1 MRKTTLTILMTFI
14 LFASGYAQSNEDV
27 FGSTYELVTGYSQ
40 VPPDG
45 IYLIA
50 GYLSEKSGGSLYL
63 MSSDNLNNGVIKG
76 KLHTKVTTDAP
87 PAKIVLDESSY
98 SKEISGLEYRFL
110 FQKTETERKFSILNN
125 GRYLT
130 NVSNSKIEF
139 LGTNSLWY
147 LNAVTP
153 PLKNNRIRFYN
164 NFYNHNYNKNHNND
178 FKIAFDTQIKALK
191 IAKFTT
197 TSPDINLYR
206 KVSHAI
212 KIGNAGYSTFY
223 YSNNDAKLPEGLTAY
238 TYGIKQNGD
247 VTKLVSSHQ
256 FNAGDIIP
264 ANCAVVVKGKPGNY
278 SIALLE
284 PTSKKTYTNWLKGT
298 DYTNEI
304 SNDGNK
310 RYYMLSLDNKGE
322 NVGFYW
328 GAADGRAFTNKAH
341 GAYLAI
347 EKSANGKVTSF
358 VLNPEGECAT
368 GIMTVKTDSKMA
380 SAIYDLSGRRT
391 VNPSHGFYIINGKKY
406 LK

>member
-1 MRKTTLTILMTFI
+1 MTFI

-27 FGSTYELVTGYSQ
+27 FGSTYELVKGYSK
-40 VPPDG
+40 VPSDG

-50 GYLSEKSGGSLYL
+50 GYLSEDSGGSLYL
-63 MSSDNLNNGVIKG
+63 MSSDNLKNGEIEG
-76 KLHTKVTTDAP
+76 KFHTTVTTDAP
-87 PAKIVLDESSY
+87 PAKIVFDESSY
-98 SKEISGLEYRFL
+98 SKMIPGLEYRFL
-110 FQKTETERKFSILNN
+110 YQETEKKERKFSILNN

-130 NVSNSKIEF
+130 NVSNSNIEF
-139 LGTNSLWY
+139 QSTNSLWY
-147 LNAVTP
+147 LNSIS
-153 PLKNNRIRFYN
+153 LNNNRIRFYN
-164 NFYNHNYNKNHNND
+164 NDY
-178 FKIAFDTQIKALK
+178 KIAFITKTKVLK

-212 KIGNAGYSTFY
+212 KIGKTGYSTFY
-223 YSNNDAKLPEGLTAY
+223 YDSNDARLPEGLTAY
-238 TYGIKQNGD
+238 TYSIKQDGD
-247 VTKLVSSHQ
+247 VTKLVSTHQ

-264 ANCAVVVKGKPGNY
+264 AGCAVVVKGKPGNY

-284 PTSKKTYTNWLKGT
+284 PTSTEKFDNSLKGT
-298 DYTNEI
+298 NYTKVI
-304 SNDGNK
+304 GNDANK
-310 RYYMLSLDNKGE
+310 QYYMLSLDNNGA

-328 GAADGRAFTNKAH
+328 GAADGGAFTNKAH

-358 VLNPEGECAT
+358 VLNPEGDCAT
-368 GIMTVKTDSKMA
+368 GITTVKTDSKEA

-391 VNPSHGFYIINGKKY
+391 VNPSQGFYIINGKKY

>member
-1 MRKTTLTILMTFI
+1 MKKNTLTILMTFI
-14 LFASGYAQSNEDV
+14 LFASGYAQSNENV
-27 FGSTYELVTGYSQ
+27 FGSTYKLVKGYSK
-40 VPPDG
+40 VPSDG

-50 GYLSEKSGGSLYL
+50 GYLSEDSGGSLYL
-63 MSSDNLNNGVIKG
+63 MSSDSLNNGEIKG
-76 KLHTKVTTDAP
+76 KLYTKVTIDEP
-87 PAKIVLDESSY
+87 PATIVLDESSY
-98 SKEISGLEYRFL
+98 STKIPGLEYRFL
-110 FQKTETERKFSILNN
+110 YQETEKKERKFSILNN

-130 NVSNSKIEF
+130 NVSNSKIKF
-139 LGTNSLWY
+139 LGSNSLWY
-147 LNAVTP
+147 LNAVT
-153 PLKNNRIRFYN
+153 LYSNRIRFYN
-164 NFYNHNYNKNHNND
+164 NDY
-178 FKIAFDTQIKALK
+178 KIAFDTQIKALK
-191 IAKFTT
+191 IARFTT
-197 TSPDINLYR
+197 NSPDINLYR

-212 KIGNAGYSTFY
+212 KIGKTGYSTFY
-223 YSNNDAKLPEGLTAY
+223 YSTNDAKLPEGLTAY
-238 TYGIKQNGD
+238 TYSIKQDGD

-284 PTSKKTYTNWLKGT
+284 PTSKEKYDNLLQGTNYAKVI
-298 DYTNEI
+298 E
-304 SNDGNK
+304 NDATK
-310 RYYMLSLDNKGE
+310 IYYMLSLDNKGE

-358 VLNPEGECAT
+358 VLNPEGEYAT
-368 GIMTVKTDSKMA
+368 GITSVKTDSKMA

>member
-1 MRKTTLTILMTFI
+1 MKKNTLTILMTFI

-27 FGSTYELVTGYSQ
+27 FGSTYELVEGYSK
-40 VPPDG
+40 VPSDG

-50 GYLSEKSGGSLYL
+50 GYFSEKNGGGSLYL
-63 MSSDNLNNGVIKG
+63 MSSDNLNDGIIEG
-76 KLHTKVTTDAP
+76 KLYTKVTIDEP
-87 PAKIVLDESSY
+87 PATIVLDESSY
-98 SKEISGLEYRFL
+98 STKIPGLEYRFL
-110 FQKTETERKFSILNN
+110 YQETEKKERKFSILNN

-139 LGTNSLWY
+139 LGTRTNNSLWILSKAEPDKY
-147 LNAVTP
+147 
-153 PLKNNRIRFYN
+153 RIRFYN
-164 NFYNHNYNKNHNND
+164 NDY
-178 FKIAFDTQIKALK
+178 KIAFYTQTKALK
-191 IAKFTT
+191 IAISTT
-197 TSPDINLYR
+197 YSPDINLYR

-212 KIGNAGYSTFY
+212 KIGKTGYSTFY
-223 YSNNDAKLPEGLTAY
+223 YSTNDAKLPEGLTAY
-238 TYGIKQNGD
+238 TYSIKQDGD
-247 VTKLVSSHQ
+247 VTKLVSTHQ
-256 FNAGDIIP
+256 FNAGDTIP
-264 ANCAVVVKGKPGNY
+264 ANCAVVVKGKPGDY

-284 PTSKKTYTNWLKGT
+284 PTSTEKYENVLKGT
-298 DYTNEI
+298 NYAKVLE
-304 SNDGNK
+304 NDANK
-310 RYYMLSLDNKGE
+310 QYYMLSLNNNGE

-368 GIMTVKTDSKMA
+368 GITSVKADSKIA

>member
-1 MRKTTLTILMTFI
+1 MKKTTLTILMTFI
-14 LFASGYAQSNEDV
+14 LFASGYAQSNENV
-27 FGSTYELVTGYSQ
+27 FGSTYKLVKGYSK
-40 VPPDG
+40 VPSDG

-50 GYLSEKSGGSLYL
+50 GYLSEDSGGSLYL
-63 MSSDNLNNGVIKG
+63 MSSDNLNDGIIQG
-76 KLHTKVTTDAP
+76 KLYTKVTIDEP
-87 PAKIVLDESSY
+87 PAKIVLDESSL
-98 SKEISGLEYRFL
+98 SGLEYRFNNTL
-110 FQKTETERKFSILNN
+110 TDKNIRKFRITLK
-125 GRYLT
+125 GQYLT
-130 NVSNSKIEF
+130 NVSNSRIEF
-139 LGTNSLWY
+139 QGTRTNNSLWILSEADPDKY
-147 LNAVTP
+147 
-153 PLKNNRIRFYN
+153 RIRFYN
-164 NFYNHNYNKNHNND
+164 NGNKIAFTAD
-178 FKIAFDTQIKALK
+178 TKVFKIAKAYN
-191 IAKFTT
+191 
-197 TSPDINLYR
+197 PDINLYR

-212 KIGNAGYSTFY
+212 KIGKTGYSTFY
-223 YSNNDAKLPEGLTAY
+223 YISNDAKLPEGLTAY
-238 TYGIKQNGD
+238 TYSIKQDGD
-247 VTKLVSSHQ
+247 VTKLVSTHQ

-284 PTSKKTYTNWLKGT
+284 PTSTEQYENVLKGT
-298 DYTNEI
+298 NYAKVLE
-304 SNDGNK
+304 NDANK

-368 GIMTVKTDSKMA
+368 GITSVKTDSKMA

>member
-1 MRKTTLTILMTFI
+1 MKKTTLTILMAFI
-14 LFASGYAQSNEDV
+14 LFASGYAQSNENV
-27 FGSTYELVTGYSQ
+27 FGSTYKLVKGYSK
-40 VPPDG
+40 VPSDG

-50 GYLSEKSGGSLYL
+50 GYLSEDSGGSLYL
-63 MSSDNLNNGVIKG
+63 MSSDNLKNGEIEG
-76 KLHTKVTTDAP
+76 QFHTTVTTDAP
-87 PAKIVLDESSY
+87 PATIVLDESSY
-98 SKEISGLEYRFL
+98 STKIPGLEYRF
-110 FQKTETERKFSILNN
+110 NN
-125 GRYLT
+125 TLTNNNIRYFRITLKGQYLT
-130 NVSNSKIEF
+130 NVSNSEIEF
-139 LGTNSLWY
+139 QDTRTDNSLWI
-147 LNAVTP
+147 LNDATP
-153 PLKNNRIRFYN
+153 NYHRIRFYN
-164 NFYNHNYNKNHNND
+164 NGY
-178 FKIAFDTQIKALK
+178 KIAFITKTKVLK

-197 TSPDINLYR
+197 NSPDINLYR

-212 KIGNAGYSTFY
+212 KIGKTGYSTFY
-223 YSNNDAKLPEGLTAY
+223 YSTNDAKLPEGLTAY
-238 TYGIKQNGD
+238 TYSIKQDGD
-247 VTKLVSSHQ
+247 VTKLVSTHQ

-284 PTSKKTYTNWLKGT
+284 PTSTEQYENVLKGT
-298 DYTNEI
+298 NYAKVID
-304 SNDGNK
+304 NDANK
-310 RYYMLSLDNKGE
+310 QYYMLSLDNNGK

-358 VLNPEGECAT
+358 VLNPEGDCAT
-368 GIMTVKTDSKMA
+368 GITSVKTDSKIA

>member
-1 MRKTTLTILMTFI
+1 MKKTTLTILMTFI
-14 LFASGYAQSNEDV
+14 LFASGYAQSNEGV
-27 FGSTYELVTGYSQ
+27 FGSTYKLVKGYSK
-40 VPPDG
+40 VPSDG

-50 GYLSEKSGGSLYL
+50 GYLSEDSGGSLYL
-63 MSSDNLNNGVIKG
+63 MSSDSLNNGEIKG
-76 KLHTKVTTDAP
+76 KLYIKVTIDEP
-87 PAKIVLDESSY
+87 PATIVLDESSY
-98 SKEISGLEYRFL
+98 STKIPGLEYRFL
-110 FQKTETERKFSILNN
+110 YQETEKKERKFSILNN

-139 LGTNSLWY
+139 LGSNSLWY
-147 LNAVTP
+147 LNAVT
-153 PLKNNRIRFYN
+153 LYSNRIRFYN
-164 NFYNHNYNKNHNND
+164 NDY
-178 FKIAFDTQIKALK
+178 KIAFDTQIKALK
-191 IAKFTT
+191 IARFTT
-197 TSPDINLYR
+197 NNPDINLYR

-212 KIGNAGYSTFY
+212 KIGKTGYSTFY
-223 YSNNDAKLPEGLTAY
+223 YSTNDAKLPEGLTAY
-238 TYGIKQNGD
+238 TYSIKQDGD
-247 VTKLVSSHQ
+247 VTKLVSTHQ

-284 PTSKKTYTNWLKGT
+284 PTSTEQYENVLKGT
-298 DYTNEI
+298 NYAKVIE
-304 SNDGNK
+304 NDANK
-310 RYYMLSLDNKGE
+310 QYYMLSLDNNGK

-328 GAADGRAFTNKAH
+328 GAADGGAFTNKAH

-368 GIMTVKTDSKMA
+368 GITSVKTDSKKA

>member
-1 MRKTTLTILMTFI
+1 MTFI

-27 FGSTYELVTGYSQ
+27 FGSTYKLVKGYSK
-40 VPPDG
+40 VPSDG

-50 GYLSEKSGGSLYL
+50 GYLSEDSGGSLYL
-63 MSSDNLNNGVIKG
+63 MSSDNLNDGIIEG
-76 KLHTKVTTDAP
+76 KLYTNVTTDAP
-87 PAKIVLDESSY
+87 PATIVLDESSL
-98 SKEISGLEYRFL
+98 SGLEYRFNNTL
-110 FQKTETERKFSILNN
+110 TDKNIRKFRITLK
-125 GRYLT
+125 GQYLT
-130 NVSNSKIEF
+130 NVSNRRIEF
-139 LGTNSLWY
+139 QGTRTNNSLWILSEADPDKY
-147 LNAVTP
+147 
-153 PLKNNRIRFYN
+153 RIRFYN
-164 NFYNHNYNKNHNND
+164 NGNKIAFTAD
-178 FKIAFDTQIKALK
+178 TKVFKIATADK
-191 IAKFTT
+191 
-197 TSPDINLYR
+197 PDINLYR

-212 KIGNAGYSTFY
+212 KIGKTGYSTFY
-223 YSNNDAKLPEGLTAY
+223 YSTNDAKLPEGLTAY
-238 TYGIKQNGD
+238 TYSIKQDGD

-278 SIALLE
+278 SIALLV
-284 PTSKKTYTNWLKGT
+284 PTSKEKYDNLLQGTNYAKVI
-298 DYTNEI
+298 E
-304 SNDGNK
+304 NDATK

-328 GAADGRAFTNKAH
+328 GAADGGAFTNKAH

-358 VLNPEGECAT
+358 VLNPEGDCAT
-368 GIMTVKTDSKMA
+368 GITSVKTDSKIA

>member
-1 MRKTTLTILMTFI
+1 MKKTTLTILMTFI
-14 LFASGYAQSNEDV
+14 LFASGYAQSNENV
-27 FGSTYELVTGYSQ
+27 FGSTYKLVKGYSK
-40 VPPDG
+40 VPSDG

-50 GYLSEKSGGSLYL
+50 GYLSEDSGGSLYL
-63 MSSDNLNNGVIKG
+63 MSSDSLNNGEIKG
-76 KLHTKVTTDAP
+76 KLYTKVTTDAP
-87 PAKIVLDESSY
+87 PAKIVLDESSL
-98 SKEISGLEYRFL
+98 SGLEYRFNNTL
-110 FQKTETERKFSILNN
+110 TDKNIRKFRITLK
-125 GRYLT
+125 GQYLT
-130 NVSNSKIEF
+130 NVSNSRIEF
-139 LGTNSLWY
+139 QGTRTNNSLWILSEADPDKY
-147 LNAVTP
+147 
-153 PLKNNRIRFYN
+153 RIRFYN
-164 NFYNHNYNKNHNND
+164 NGNKIAFTAD
-178 FKIAFDTQIKALK
+178 TKVFKIAKAYN
-191 IAKFTT
+191 
-197 TSPDINLYR
+197 PDIYLYR

-212 KIGNAGYSTFY
+212 KIGKTGYSTFY
-223 YSNNDAKLPEGLTAY
+223 YSTNDAKLPEGLTAY
-238 TYGIKQNGD
+238 TYSIKQDGD

-264 ANCAVVVKGKPGNY
+264 ANCAVVVKGKPGDY
-278 SIALLE
+278 SIDLLE
-284 PTSKKTYTNWLKGT
+284 PTSTEKYENVLKGT
-298 DYTNEI
+298 NYEKVI
-304 SNDGNK
+304 ENDANK

-368 GIMTVKTDSKMA
+368 GITSVKTDSKMA

>member
-1 MRKTTLTILMTFI
+1 MKKTTLTILMTFI
-14 LFASGYAQSNEDV
+14 LFASGYAQSNENV
-27 FGSTYELVTGYSQ
+27 FGSTYELVRGYKKVHS
-40 VPPDG
+40 DG

-50 GYLSEKSGGSLYL
+50 GYLSEKNGGGGSLYL
-63 MSSDNLNNGVIKG
+63 MSSDNLNDGIIEG
-76 KLHTKVTTDAP
+76 KLYTNVTTDAP
-87 PAKIVLDESSY
+87 PATIVLDESSY
-98 SKEISGLEYRFL
+98 SKEIPGLEYRF
-110 FQKTETERKFSILNN
+110 NN
-125 GRYLT
+125 TLTNKNIRYFRITLKGQHLT

-139 LGTNSLWY
+139 QGTRTDNSLWI
-147 LNAVTP
+147 LKEATP
-153 PLKNNRIRFYN
+153 NNYGIRFCN
-164 NFYNHNYNKNHNND
+164 NNYKIAFNGDTKV
-178 FKIAFDTQIKALK
+178 FKIAQANKPN
-191 IAKFTT
+191 
-197 TSPDINLYR
+197 PDINLYR

-212 KIGNAGYSTFY
+212 KIGKTGYSTFY
-223 YSNNDAKLPEGLTAY
+223 YSTNDAKLPEGLTAY
-238 TYGIKQNGD
+238 TYIIKQDGD

-264 ANCAVVVKGKPGNY
+264 ANCAVVVKGQSGNY

-284 PTSKKTYTNWLKGT
+284 PTSKEKYDNLLQGTNYAKVI
-298 DYTNEI
+298 E
-304 SNDGNK
+304 NDATK
-310 RYYMLSLDNKGE
+310 QYYMLSLDNNGE

-328 GAADGRAFTNKAH
+328 GAADGEAFTNKAH
-341 GAYLAI
+341 RAYLAI

>member
-1 MRKTTLTILMTFI
+1 MTFI
-14 LFASGYAQSNEDV
+14 LFASGYAQSNENV
-27 FGSTYELVTGYSQ
+27 FGSTYKLVKGYSK
-40 VPPDG
+40 VPSDG

-50 GYLSEKSGGSLYL
+50 GYLSEDSGGSLYL

-76 KLHTKVTTDAP
+76 RFHTKVTTDAP
-87 PAKIVLDESSY
+87 PATIVLDESSL
-98 SKEISGLEYRFL
+98 SGLEYRFNNTL
-110 FQKTETERKFSILNN
+110 TDKNIRKFRITLK
-125 GRYLT
+125 GQYLT
-130 NVSNSKIEF
+130 NVSNSRIEF
-139 LGTNSLWY
+139 QGTRTNNSLWILSEADPDKY
-147 LNAVTP
+147 
-153 PLKNNRIRFYN
+153 RIRFYN
-164 NFYNHNYNKNHNND
+164 NGNKIAFTAD
-178 FKIAFDTQIKALK
+178 TKVFKIAKAYN
-191 IAKFTT
+191 
-197 TSPDINLYR
+197 PDINLYR

-212 KIGNAGYSTFY
+212 KIGKTGYSTFY
-223 YSNNDAKLPEGLTAY
+223 YSTNDAKLPEGLTAY
-238 TYGIKQNGD
+238 TYSIKQDGD
-247 VTKLVSSHQ
+247 VTKLVSTHQ

-264 ANCAVVVKGKPGNY
+264 ANCAVVVKGKPGDY
-278 SIALLE
+278 SIDLLE
-284 PTSKKTYTNWLKGT
+284 PTSTEKYENVLKGT
-298 DYTNEI
+298 NYAKVIE
-304 SNDGNK
+304 NDATK

-368 GIMTVKTDSKMA
+368 GITSVKTDSKMA

>member
-1 MRKTTLTILMTFI
+1 MKKTTLTVLMTFI
-14 LFASGYAQSNEDV
+14 LFASGYAQSNENV
-27 FGSTYELVTGYSQ
+27 FGSTYKLVKGYSK
-40 VPPDG
+40 VPSDG

-50 GYLSEKSGGSLYL
+50 GYLSEDSGGSLYL
-63 MSSDNLNNGVIKG
+63 MSSDSLNNGEIKG
-76 KLHTKVTTDAP
+76 KFYTKVTTDAP

-98 SKEISGLEYRFL
+98 SKEIPELEYRFL
-110 FQKTETERKFSILNN
+110 YQETEKKERKFSILNN

-130 NVSNSKIEF
+130 NVSNSNIEF
-139 LGTNSLWY
+139 PSTNSLWY
-147 LNAVTP
+147 LNSIS
-153 PLKNNRIRFYN
+153 LKNNRIRFYN
-164 NFYNHNYNKNHNND
+164 NGY
-178 FKIAFDTQIKALK
+178 KIAFITKTKVLK
-191 IAKFTT
+191 IAKFNTN
-197 TSPDINLYR
+197 SPDINLYR

-212 KIGNAGYSTFY
+212 KIGKTGYSTFY
-223 YSNNDAKLPEGLTAY
+223 YSTNDAKLPEGLTAY
-238 TYGIKQNGD
+238 TYSIKQDGD

-264 ANCAVVVKGKPGNY
+264 ANCAVVVKGQPGNY

-284 PTSKKTYTNWLKGT
+284 PTSKEKYGNLLQGTNYAKVI
-298 DYTNEI
+298 E
-304 SNDGNK
+304 NDATK
-310 RYYMLSLDNKGE
+310 QYYMLSLDNKGE

-341 GAYLAI
+341 RAYLAI

-368 GIMTVKTDSKMA
+368 GITSVKTDSKMA

>member
-1 MRKTTLTILMTFI
+1 MKKTTLTILMTFI
-14 LFASGYAQSNEDV
+14 LFASGYAQSNENV
-27 FGSTYELVTGYSQ
+27 FGSTYKLVKGYSK
-40 VPPDG
+40 VPSDG

-50 GYLSEKSGGSLYL
+50 GYFSEKNGGGSLYL
-63 MSSDNLNNGVIKG
+63 MSSDNLNDGIIEG
-76 KLHTKVTTDAP
+76 KLYTKVTIDEP
-87 PAKIVLDESSY
+87 PATIVLDESSY
-98 SKEISGLEYRFL
+98 STKIPGLEYRFL
-110 FQKTETERKFSILNN
+110 YQETEKKERKFSILNN

-139 LGTNSLWY
+139 LGTRTNNSLWILSEADPDKY
-147 LNAVTP
+147 
-153 PLKNNRIRFYN
+153 RIRFYN
-164 NFYNHNYNKNHNND
+164 NGY
-178 FKIAFDTQIKALK
+178 KIAFNKNDKVLEIRTIQTQN
-191 IAKFTT
+191 
-197 TSPDINLYR
+197 PDINLYR

-212 KIGNAGYSTFY
+212 KIGKTGYSTFY
-223 YSNNDAKLPEGLTAY
+223 YISNDAKLPEGLTAY
-238 TYGIKQNGD
+238 TYSIKQDGD
-247 VTKLVSSHQ
+247 VTKLVSTHQ

-284 PTSKKTYTNWLKGT
+284 PTSTEQYENVLKGT
-298 DYTNEI
+298 NYAKVLE
-304 SNDGNK
+304 NDANK
-310 RYYMLSLDNKGE
+310 QYYMLSLDNKGE

-328 GAADGRAFTNKAH
+328 GAADGGAFTNKAH

-368 GIMTVKTDSKMA
+368 GITSVKTDSKMA

>member
-1 MRKTTLTILMTFI
+1 MKKNTLTILMTFI
-14 LFASGYAQSNEDV
+14 LFASGYAQSNENV
-27 FGSTYELVTGYSQ
+27 FGSTYKLVKGYSK
-40 VPPDG
+40 VPSDG

-50 GYLSEKSGGSLYL
+50 GYLSEDSGGSLYL
-63 MSSDNLNNGVIKG
+63 MSSDSLNNGEIKG
-76 KLHTKVTTDAP
+76 KLYIKVTIDEP
-87 PAKIVLDESSY
+87 PATIVLDESSY
-98 SKEISGLEYRFL
+98 STKIPGLEYRFL
-110 FQKTETERKFSILNN
+110 YQETEKKERKFSILNN

-139 LGTNSLWY
+139 LGSNSLWY
-147 LNAVTP
+147 LNAVT
-153 PLKNNRIRFYN
+153 LYSNRIRFYN
-164 NFYNHNYNKNHNND
+164 NDY
-178 FKIAFDTQIKALK
+178 KIAFDTQIKALK
-191 IAKFTT
+191 IARFTT
-197 TSPDINLYR
+197 NNPDINLYR

-212 KIGNAGYSTFY
+212 KIGKTGYSTFY
-223 YSNNDAKLPEGLTAY
+223 YSTNDAKLPEGLTAY
-238 TYGIKQNGD
+238 TYSIKQDGD
-247 VTKLVSSHQ
+247 VTKLVSTHQ

-284 PTSKKTYTNWLKGT
+284 PTSTEQYENVLKGT
-298 DYTNEI
+298 NYAKVID
-304 SNDGNK
+304 NDANK
-310 RYYMLSLDNKGE
+310 QYYMLSLDNNGK

-368 GIMTVKTDSKMA
+368 GITSVKADSKMA
-380 SAIYDLSGRRT
+380 SAIYDLSGSRT

>member
-1 MRKTTLTILMTFI
+1 MKKTTLTILMTFI
-14 LFASGYAQSNEDV
+14 LFASGYAQSNENV
-27 FGSTYELVTGYSQ
+27 FGSTYKLVKGYSK
-40 VPPDG
+40 VPSDG

-50 GYLSEKSGGSLYL
+50 GYFSEKNGGGSLYL
-63 MSSDNLNNGVIKG
+63 MSSDNLNDGIIEG
-76 KLHTKVTTDAP
+76 KLYTKVTIDEP
-87 PAKIVLDESSY
+87 PATIVLDESSY
-98 SKEISGLEYRFL
+98 STKIPGLEYRFL
-110 FQKTETERKFSILNN
+110 YQETEKKERKFSILNN

-139 LGTNSLWY
+139 LGTRTNNSLWILSEADPDKY
-147 LNAVTP
+147 
-153 PLKNNRIRFYN
+153 RIRFYN
-164 NFYNHNYNKNHNND
+164 NGY
-178 FKIAFDTQIKALK
+178 KIAFNKNDKVLEIRTIQTQN
-191 IAKFTT
+191 
-197 TSPDINLYR
+197 PDINLYR

-212 KIGNAGYSTFY
+212 KIGKTGYSTFY
-223 YSNNDAKLPEGLTAY
+223 YISNDAKLPEGLTAY
-238 TYGIKQNGD
+238 TYSIKQDGD
-247 VTKLVSSHQ
+247 VTKLVSTHQ

-284 PTSKKTYTNWLKGT
+284 PTSTEQYENVLKGT
-298 DYTNEI
+298 NYAKVLE
-304 SNDGNK
+304 NDANK
-310 RYYMLSLDNKGE
+310 QYYMLSLDNKGE

-368 GIMTVKTDSKMA
+368 GITSVKADSKMA

>member
-1 MRKTTLTILMTFI
+1 MTFI
-14 LFASGYAQSNEDV
+14 LFASGYAQSNENV
-27 FGSTYELVTGYSQ
+27 FGSTYKLVKGYSK
-40 VPPDG
+40 VPSDG

-50 GYLSEKSGGSLYL
+50 GYLSEDSGGSLYL
-63 MSSDNLNNGVIKG
+63 MSSDSLNNGEIKG
-76 KLHTKVTTDAP
+76 KLYTKVTIDEP
-87 PAKIVLDESSY
+87 PATIVLDESSY
-98 SKEISGLEYRFL
+98 STKIPGLEYRFL
-110 FQKTETERKFSILNN
+110 YQETEKKERKFSILNN

-139 LGTNSLWY
+139 LGSNSLWY
-147 LNAVTP
+147 LNAVT
-153 PLKNNRIRFYN
+153 LYSNRIRFYN
-164 NFYNHNYNKNHNND
+164 NDY
-178 FKIAFDTQIKALK
+178 KIAFDTQIKALK
-191 IAKFTT
+191 IARFTT
-197 TSPDINLYR
+197 NNPDINLYR

-212 KIGNAGYSTFY
+212 KIGKTGYSTFY
-223 YSNNDAKLPEGLTAY
+223 YSTNDAKLPEGLTAY
-238 TYGIKQNGD
+238 TYSIKQDGD
-247 VTKLVSSHQ
+247 VTKLVSTHQ

-284 PTSKKTYTNWLKGT
+284 PTSTEQYENVLKGT
-298 DYTNEI
+298 NYAKVID
-304 SNDGNK
+304 NDANK
-310 RYYMLSLDNKGE
+310 QYYMLSLDNNGK

-368 GIMTVKTDSKMA
+368 GITSVKADSKIA